1 MVYKKPLPKKNL
13 FTNKNIEVVRIPSIS
28 LPTEKTTISKN
39 LSDYCLMIYGEGKI
53 GKTSLCAQFPDTLI
67 LAFEPGTS
75 SIECYVLTMTKW
87 QDFTD
92 TIELLKKGNHNY
104 KNIII
109 DNVQIAYNY
118 CSKFICD
125 KIGIDGAGEA
135 KDYGVTWSN
144 ISREFTS
151 QINEIINYGIKPI
164 FTAHSRIRDIESL
177 SGNKYQRIE
186 PLISGQLSEILKS
199 SVDLLGYFNYYK
211 TNRYLTIR
219 GNDYVDAGTRM
230 TKFWIAKTS
239 KPIINISMGNNPEEA
254 YNNLINAFQN
264 KQATSFEKLI

>member
-13 FTNKNIEVVRIPSIS
+13 TIKKNVEMVTIPILS
-28 LPTEKTTISKN
+28 LPKEKSTISKN
-39 LSDYCLMIYGEGKI
+39 ISDYCLMIYGEGKI
-53 GKTSLCAQFPDTLI
+53 GKTSLCAQFPDALI

-87 QDFTD
+87 EDFVD
-92 TIELLKKGNHNY
+92 TIKLLKKGGHKY
-104 KNIII
+104 KNVII

-144 ISREFTS
+144 ISREFTY
-151 QINEIINYGIKPI
+151 QINTIINYGIKPI
-164 FTAHSRIRDIESL
+164 FTAHSRIKDIESL

-186 PLISGQLSEILKS
+186 PLISGQLAEILKS
-199 SVDLLGYFNYYK
+199 PVDLLGYFNYYK
-211 TNRYLTIR
+211 NNRYLTIR
-219 GNDYVDAGTRM
+219 GSDYIDAGTRM
-230 TKFWIAKTS
+230 TKFWLAKTGKS
-239 KPIINISMGNNPEEA
+239 VINIPMGKNEKEA

-264 KQATSFEKLI
+264 KQSTSFEKLI